1 MGSALG
7 REETCSLRASCI
19 GKLTFRRAGRSGY
32 AASVDTAT
40 CAAAAA
46 GLVLTPTLVA
56 TYLRSDLAAATA
68 PLASI
73 REGCE
78 LYRQQFVGLTPEAS
92 EALPAA
98 GRQMLH
104 TVVATGVPVLAGSD
118 APAFCSSARS
128 ALIVELGLLRDGGL
142 SPLGVS
148 SRRRCCLGVY
158 LEAWLRPGA
167 SGSTGIPISSCLTA
181 TPCLCASNRAL

>member
-1 MGSALG
+1 
-7 REETCSLRASCI
+7 
-19 GKLTFRRAGRSGY
+19 
-32 AASVDTAT
+32 
-40 CAAAAA
+40 
-46 GLVLTPTLVA
+46 VLTPTLVA

-104 TVVATGVPVLAGSD
+104 TVVAAGVPALAGSD
-118 APAFCSSARS
+118 APAFCFSAGS

-142 SPLGVS
+142 SPLGVLQS
-148 SRRRCCLGVY
+148 ATSLPGRLFGGVAAPGRIRVDGHSNIQL
-158 LEAWLRPGA
+158 LEGNPLTDATAYARPTGLYDGRTWRDAATLARLRVG
-167 SGSTGIPISSCLTA
+167 G
-181 TPCLCASNRAL
+181 